1 MSKNTALG
9 KSFDVNELIK
19 LTTIGALNA
28 DQHKGALLGALREL
42 KGFHVETPKLRD
54 EVKRLQALLN
64 NHLGEQYRADLRR
77 ERGE

>member
-19 LTTIGALNA
+19 LTSIGALNA
-28 DQHKGALLGALREL
+28 DQHKGAILGALKEL
-42 KGFHVETPKLRD
+42 KRLHAAVAKTEA
-54 EVKRLQALLN
+54 ENARLQALLN
-64 NHLGEQYRADLRR
+64 EYQGERYRQDIRN